1 VGYQDI
7 ALWAAYAVVEA
18 AAGNIDTAR
27 KVLDTTLTS
36 LPSLPSVCEQIS
48 GLGPCPSLASYFQK
62 ISLNEASVIA

>member
-1 VGYQDI
+1 MGYQDI

-36 LPSLPSVCEQIS
+36 LPSLPSVRKQIF
-48 GLGPCPSLASYFQK
+48 GLGPCPSLASFF
-62 ISLNEASVIA
+62 

>member
-1 VGYQDI
+1 MSYQDI

-36 LPSLPSVCEQIS
+36 LPSLPSVCEQIF
-48 GLGPCPSLASYFQK
+48 GLGPGPSLASFQK
-62 ISLNEASVIA
+62 ISLE